1 MVNKFLKSSVVLA
14 LLGVLSSANAE
25 QVVATKQSA
34 ESVKNALSNQNN
46 LILAVG
52 VFDPKFDQ
60 LDFSNT
66 GLSNLSLNNYGI
78 VQFNDRKADFNWLQ
92 KKGFRVLQSLS
103 HNAYVVDWR
112 NSDKSLLDQNNN
124 IRWYGAYQSGFKVS
138 PDLWDS
144 QRAGQSVYHLS
155 VHSFKSV
162 DESILRRLV
171 FR

>member
-1 MVNKFLKSSVVLA
+1 M
-14 LLGVLSSANAE
+14 LGVLSSANAE

-92 KKGFRVLQSLS
+92 KRALGFYKALVTMLMWLIGGILIRVS
-103 HNAYVVDWR
+103 
-112 NSDKSLLDQNNN
+112 
-124 IRWYGAYQSGFKVS
+124 
-138 PDLWDS
+138 
-144 QRAGQSVYHLS
+144 
-155 VHSFKSV
+155 
-162 DESILRRLV
+162 
-171 FR
+171 